1 MLPEIVTTA
10 MWGSM
15 LKGDDFCATNVPGP
29 PFETYLAGSRVERI
43 YAFAPPSGAALNVSL
58 VSSAGRAC
66 VGINVDAAAIPDSS
80 NLTSCLED
88 GFSDILHLGGTP
100 HCDEP

>member
-1 MLPEIVTTA
+1 MIVTTA

-43 YAFAPPSGAALNVSL
+43 YAFAPPSGAAVNVSL
-58 VSSAGRAC
+58 VSSGGRAC
-66 VGINVDAAAIPDSS
+66 VGINVDAAAIPDSA
-80 NLTSCLED
+80 NLTGCLED
-88 GFSDILHLGGTP
+88 GFGDILSLGP
-100 HCDEP
+100 NNSS